1 MNVVAK
7 LIGFQNLVVLGPKG
21 RVGGICMLWSNK
33 VDIEVLE
40 FNCPIIAIRIKD
52 CAVSWSLVG
61 FYGPPQK
68 TKRDKTWVDLHAL
81 LESILGPWMCCGDF
95 NVVINDE
102 EKIGGITGGSSIL
115 SLLKELLFDLAV
127 VDLGYVGNRFTWS
140 KRRWGRN
147 SIRERLDRGI
157 ANIDWRLAFPRAVV
171 YHLGAL
177 NLDHCPLLID
187 TNPKEAFSL

>member
-1 MNVVAK
+1 MVVFLCETKANEVGIK
-7 LIGFQNLVVLGPKG
+7 KVANLIGFSNFCAIGLRG
-21 RVGGICMLWSNK
+21 RVGGICMLWSNE

-40 FNCPIIAIRIKD
+40 FNSHMIAITIKD

-81 LESILGPWMCCGDF
+81 LQSIPGPWMCCEDF

-102 EKIGGITGGSSIL
+102 EKVGGITGGPSTP
-115 SLLKELLFDLAV
+115 SLLKELLFDLAA

-140 KRRWGRN
+140 NRRWGRN
-147 SIRERLDRGI
+147 SIRERLDRVLQI
-157 ANIDWRLAFPRAVV
+157 
-171 YHLGAL
+171 
-177 NLDHCPLLID
+177 LIGD
-187 TNPKEAFSL
+187 